1 MDVAVLL
8 DEDVVEDVVG
18 DAAHR
23 VRLHDGGVR
32 QRLVVCQLHSLV
44 VEMEAAAHPAAVQS
58 RVPGHL
64 LQILEDFVPLLLI
77 EVLRCGGGV
86 VEPELNGGARELAEP
101 LHIGHQ
107 LLGGIV
113 LVQHAV
119 HPEGHRQLG
128 KQAVVGFHHIV
139 LHVAGDVD
147 AGDLVSVPLRK
158 CQNVRLGLVL
168 GDGKGGVD
176 IYLVGGG
183 DFVQHHLEG
192 LQVGEGLTPGEDE
205 VAVGRDG
212 VHPLDAPADLLQG
225 KPCHIRIL
233 AFIDAE
239 GAVVLAVVRDKD
251 RHRGAALPRLIG
263 MFHIDRPFRVKWK
276 IREKMVSKNRVEG
289 LADNVIF

>member
-1 MDVAVLL
+1 M
-8 DEDVVEDVVG
+8 
-18 DAAHR
+18 
-23 VRLHDGGVR
+23 
-32 QRLVVCQLHSLV
+32 
-44 VEMEAAAHPAAVQS
+44 
-58 RVPGHL
+58 
-64 LQILEDFVPLLLI
+64 
-77 EVLRCGGGV
+77 
-86 VEPELNGGARELAEP
+86 
-101 LHIGHQ
+101 
-107 LLGGIV
+107 
-113 LVQHAV
+113 
-119 HPEGHRQLG
+119 
-128 KQAVVGFHHIV
+128 
-139 LHVAGDVD
+139 
-147 AGDLVSVPLRK
+147 SVPLRK

-176 IYLVGGG
+176 IYLVGSG

-225 KPCHIRIL
+225 KTCHIRIL

>member
-1 MDVAVLL
+1 MQV
-8 DEDVVEDVVG
+8 
-18 DAAHR
+18 
-23 VRLHDGGVR
+23 
-32 QRLVVCQLHSLV
+32 
-44 VEMEAAAHPAAVQS
+44 
-58 RVPGHL
+58 
-64 LQILEDFVPLLLI
+64 ILCLF
-77 EVLRCGGGV
+77 RSA
-86 VEPELNGGARELAEP
+86 NARMSASDWCSET
-101 LHIGHQ
+101 G
-107 LLGGIV
+107 
-113 LVQHAV
+113 
-119 HPEGHRQLG
+119 
-128 KQAVVGFHHIV
+128 
-139 LHVAGDVD
+139 
-147 AGDLVSVPLRK
+147 S
-158 CQNVRLGLVL
+158 
-168 GDGKGGVD
+168 
-176 IYLVGGG
+176 G

-225 KPCHIRIL
+225 KTCHIRIL

>member
-1 MDVAVLL
+1 
-8 DEDVVEDVVG
+8 
-18 DAAHR
+18 
-23 VRLHDGGVR
+23 
-32 QRLVVCQLHSLV
+32 
-44 VEMEAAAHPAAVQS
+44 
-58 RVPGHL
+58 
-64 LQILEDFVPLLLI
+64 
-77 EVLRCGGGV
+77 
-86 VEPELNGGARELAEP
+86 P

-176 IYLVGGG
+176 IYLVGSG

-192 LQVGEGLTPGEDE
+192 LQVGE
-205 VAVGRDG
+205 
-212 VHPLDAPADLLQG
+212 
-225 KPCHIRIL
+225 
-233 AFIDAE
+233 
-239 GAVVLAVVRDKD
+239 
-251 RHRGAALPRLIG
+251 
-263 MFHIDRPFRVKWK
+263 
-276 IREKMVSKNRVEG
+276 
-289 LADNVIF
+289 

>member
-1 MDVAVLL
+1 MWRETLMQVILCLFRSANARMSASDWCSETGRVVLIYTL
-8 DEDVVEDVVG
+8 WVVG
-18 DAAHR
+18 
-23 VRLHDGGVR
+23 
-32 QRLVVCQLHSLV
+32 
-44 VEMEAAAHPAAVQS
+44 
-58 RVPGHL
+58 
-64 LQILEDFVPLLLI
+64 
-77 EVLRCGGGV
+77 
-86 VEPELNGGARELAEP
+86 
-101 LHIGHQ
+101 
-107 LLGGIV
+107 
-113 LVQHAV
+113 
-119 HPEGHRQLG
+119 
-128 KQAVVGFHHIV
+128 
-139 LHVAGDVD
+139 
-147 AGDLVSVPLRK
+147 
-158 CQNVRLGLVL
+158 
-168 GDGKGGVD
+168 
-176 IYLVGGG
+176 
-183 DFVQHHLEG
+183 FVQHHLEG

>member
-1 MDVAVLL
+1 
-8 DEDVVEDVVG
+8 
-18 DAAHR
+18 
-23 VRLHDGGVR
+23 
-32 QRLVVCQLHSLV
+32 
-44 VEMEAAAHPAAVQS
+44 
-58 RVPGHL
+58 
-64 LQILEDFVPLLLI
+64 
-77 EVLRCGGGV
+77 
-86 VEPELNGGARELAEP
+86 
-101 LHIGHQ
+101 
-107 LLGGIV
+107 
-113 LVQHAV
+113 
-119 HPEGHRQLG
+119 
-128 KQAVVGFHHIV
+128 
-139 LHVAGDVD
+139 
-147 AGDLVSVPLRK
+147 VSVPLRK

>member
-1 MDVAVLL
+1 M
-8 DEDVVEDVVG
+8 G
-18 DAAHR
+18 
-23 VRLHDGGVR
+23 
-32 QRLVVCQLHSLV
+32 S
-44 VEMEAAAHPAAVQS
+44 
-58 RVPGHL
+58 
-64 LQILEDFVPLLLI
+64 
-77 EVLRCGGGV
+77 
-86 VEPELNGGARELAEP
+86 
-101 LHIGHQ
+101 
-107 LLGGIV
+107 
-113 LVQHAV
+113 
-119 HPEGHRQLG
+119 
-128 KQAVVGFHHIV
+128 
-139 LHVAGDVD
+139 
-147 AGDLVSVPLRK
+147 
-158 CQNVRLGLVL
+158 
-168 GDGKGGVD
+168 
-176 IYLVGGG
+176 G

-225 KPCHIRIL
+225 KTCHIRIL